1 MGCNCTYNAL
11 FKKSRKTGIVIIVSL
26 LLGLFLST
34 MGLKNVIARERP
46 YNTEGALLTVEKSAD
61 RRAVGE
67 DFRFRPVTQYLHFPP
82 QRLFCCTAK
91 N

>member
-1 MGCNCTYNAL
+1 M
-11 FKKSRKTGIVIIVSL
+11 V
-26 LLGLFLST
+26 
-34 MGLKNVIARERP
+34 LKNVLARERP

-67 DFRFRPVTQYLHFPP
+67 DFSFPSGHAISSFFPP